1 MRDHD
6 EVIKYV
12 LQRAEE
18 IKREEENGTV
28 GGKEKVS
35 AQKTNVFSGKLF
47 HRAMVVASCGVLI
60 GLAFFAASKLG
71 GGKKP
76 GDKPAGTVTTPPV
89 ATTIVD
95 KPVETTTTPSA
106 TPTIGEEPP
115 HGGKEMGTW
124 YLTCENEME
133 REYNHGDIIEKKYKI
148 VSTLEMTGCEIVVTK
163 SDGVEVVSTDTAAG
177 NGEPWTYVWNVTIR
191 VRVNDAVDPGSV
203 EFSMVPTF
211 VDQEQAEQEGMK
223 ELKQTMYAS
232 NIGQKD
238 YVCLNYVDGLYGYSE
253 KVRQYIDD
261 LNRQGESVEYP
272 LEELAVGFDDD
283 ENGKPMMPQR
293 IAYRCPTFVQKGER
307 LIVDVY
313 VGDYSYEYHQRCGG
327 EPSYDTYGE
336 NGYPNLQVYSSALND
351 FQYSVLYDDKLLIN
365 GTLNKYSRIFT
376 LEEMPS
382 MELGLYDSISRGR
395 HERVEIDFSNYEVG
409 NMGEIVLSFSWDF
422 GEPPSEGTWL
432 GSRTSISF
440 YVGENGVSTGGS
452 WEYAVENYE
461 KYR

>member
-18 IKREEENGTV
+18 IEREEENGTV
-28 GGKEKVS
+28 GGKKEVS
-35 AQKTNVFSGKLF
+35 AQKTNLFSGKLF
-47 HRAMVVASCGVLI
+47 RRATVVASCGVLI
-60 GLAFFAASKLG
+60 GLVFFAASKLG
-71 GGKKP
+71 GAKKP
-76 GDKPAGTVTTPPV
+76 GDRPTGTVTTSP
-89 ATTIVD
+89 AVD
-95 KPVETTTTPSA
+95 NPAGTTTPSA
-106 TPTIGEEPP
+106 TPTISEEPP
-115 HGGKEMGTW
+115 HGGKDMGTW

-133 REYNHGDIIEKKYKI
+133 REYNHRDIIEKKYKI

-163 SDGVEVVSTDTAAG
+163 SDGVEVVSTDTAEG

-203 EFSMVPTF
+203 EFFVVPTF

-223 ELKQTMYAS
+223 ELKQTIYAS

-261 LNRQGESVEYP
+261 LNRQGESVEYLP
-272 LEELAVGFDDD
+272 EELVVGFDDD
-283 ENGKPMMPQR
+283 GNGKPMMPQR
-293 IAYRCPTFVQKGER
+293 IAYRCPTFVRKGEK

-351 FQYSVLYDDKLLIN
+351 FQYRILNDDKLLIN
-365 GTLNKYSRIFT
+365 GTRNKYSRIFT

-382 MELGLYDSISRGR
+382 MELGPYDSISQGR
-395 HERVEIDFSNYEVG
+395 HERVVIDFSNYEVG
-409 NMGEIVLSFSWDF
+409 NTGKIVLSFSWDF

-440 YVGENGVSTGGS
+440 YVGENGVSTGGA
-452 WEYAVENYE
+452 WEIAVENYE